1 MVRRSL
7 LVDIRPLTQSPA
19 FRRLWLGSGLSSV
32 GNQMTTFAV
41 ALQVYTLTHSSAAV
55 GGVGLAM
62 ALPAILFGLVGG
74 SIVDAVDR
82 RRLVLVTSTF
92 LAGVSAAFAVQA
104 FAGLDRVWP
113 LYLLVA
119 VQSLLSSV
127 NAPARSTFM
136 PRLLAPERVPAGVAL
151 NMLLAHGSVTI
162 GPALAGVVTA
172 VWGLKACYLID
183 AVSFGAALYGV
194 ARLPAMPPGEGAA
207 RPGLRAVVD
216 GLRYIQGNRIVLG
229 ALLADMSATVLGMP
243 FALFPAINAARFGG
257 SPQTLGL
264 LTSAVAVGGVIGS
277 TLSGPAGR
285 VSRQGRAMLIAGAVW
300 GAGIAGFGLAH
311 SLPLAL
317 GALAVAG
324 IADVTSVV
332 FRTTIVQVLTP
343 DRYRG
348 RVNAAQYV
356 VGSGCPQLGNF
367 RAGAIGSL
375 TSPGISAVS
384 GGLAVI
390 AGAAL
395 IGLTVPALVRQRA
408 PRPAETAAAPESV
421 PA

>member
-1 MVRRSL
+1 VVRRSL

-82 RRLVLVTSTF
+82 RRLVLVTSTC
-92 LAGVSAAFAVQA
+92 LAGVSTALAVQA

-162 GPALAGVVTA
+162 GPALAGVVTG

-216 GLRYIQGNRIVLG
+216 GLRYLQGNRIVLG

-243 FALFPAINAARFGG
+243 FAVFPAINAARFGG

-264 LTSAVAVGGVIGS
+264 LTSAVAIGGVIGS
-277 TLSGPAGR
+277 ALSGPAGR

-356 VGSGCPQLGNF
+356 VGTGCPQLGNF

-408 PRPAETAAAPESV
+408 PRPAETAPEPV

>member
-82 RRLVLVTSTF
+82 RRLVLVTSTC
-92 LAGVSAAFAVQA
+92 LAGVSTALAVQA

-162 GPALAGVVTA
+162 GPALAGVVTG

-216 GLRYIQGNRIVLG
+216 GLRYLQGNRIVLG

-243 FALFPAINAARFGG
+243 FAVFPAINAARFGG

-264 LTSAVAVGGVIGS
+264 LTSAVAIGGVIGS
-277 TLSGPAGR
+277 ALSGPAGR

-356 VGSGCPQLGNF
+356 VGTGCPQLGNF

-408 PRPAETAAAPESV
+408 PRPAETAPEPV

>member
-1 MVRRSL
+1 
-7 LVDIRPLTQSPA
+7 
-19 FRRLWLGSGLSSV
+19 
-32 GNQMTTFAV
+32 
-41 ALQVYTLTHSSAAV
+41 
-55 GGVGLAM
+55 
-62 ALPAILFGLVGG
+62 
-74 SIVDAVDR
+74 
-82 RRLVLVTSTF
+82 
-92 LAGVSAAFAVQA
+92 VSAAFAVQA

-119 VQSLLSSV
+119 VQSLLNSV

-311 SLPLAL
+311 RLPLAL